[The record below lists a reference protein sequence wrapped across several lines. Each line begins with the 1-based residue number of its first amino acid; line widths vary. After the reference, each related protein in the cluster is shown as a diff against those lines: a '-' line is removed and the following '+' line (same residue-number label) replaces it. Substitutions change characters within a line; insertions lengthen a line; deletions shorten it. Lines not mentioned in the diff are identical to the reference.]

1 MSWLKIIRMMGAP
14 HKRSDED
21 LFPKWTGIVVIY
33 SYFQIVIFILLR
45 MKARRML

>member
-1 MSWLKIIRMMGAP
+1 MKIIRIMVAP
-14 HKRSDED
+14 YKRSNKD

-45 MKARRML
+45 LKARRML